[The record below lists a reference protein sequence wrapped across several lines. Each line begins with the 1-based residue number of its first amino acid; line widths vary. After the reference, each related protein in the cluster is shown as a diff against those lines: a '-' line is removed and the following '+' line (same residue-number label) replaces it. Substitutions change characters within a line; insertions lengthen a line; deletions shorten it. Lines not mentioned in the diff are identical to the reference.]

1 MVVCTSPSPEE
12 IEKDLE
18 EILRRLGYYTSDQS
32 PTFPV
37 TLVKALAV
45 FAALALV
52 LFLVFLVLEWIPRPS
67 GKRGAPR
74 KREEEILVRK
84 KDYYGLYKTALTLG
98 SEKEYVEAVRIL
110 YMALLVFLDIQN
122 VISYHPSLTNY
133 EYRQKVH
140 PYPFSGS
147 FDKMTRIFDTV
158 YYGGAQA
165 TGNDFSHCVE
175 AFTYIQ
181 EALS

>member
-1 MVVCTSPSPEE
+1 MVVCISPSPEE
-12 IEKDLE
+12 IERDLE
-18 EILRRLGYYTSDQS
+18 EILRRLGYYTSDQP

-37 TLVKALAV
+37 TLVKAVMV
-45 FAALALV
+45 FAALALL
-52 LFLVFLVLEWIPRPS
+52 LFLVFLVLKWIPRPS
-67 GKRGAPR
+67 GGRGAPR

-98 SEKEYVEAVRIL
+98 SEKEYVEAVRTL

-122 VISYHPSLTNY
+122 IISYHPSLTNY
-133 EYRQKVH
+133 EYRQKVY
-140 PYPFSGS
+140 PYPFSGF

-158 YYGGAQA
+158 YYGGVQA
-165 TGNDFSHCVE
+165 TGNDFSQCVE
-175 AFTYIQ
+175 AFTHIQ